1 MDTTETYD
9 TNRKVPDGRYILIS
23 DVTFAVSYVMAIRVR
38 NNMTTVDRRS
48 ASQDLSAVSEMSE
61 GYAGLDQF
69 LERVSVLADSQGQ
82 GEQFLKRLLGRFKGD
97 RNAPGCQFDAW
108 RQARKI
114 LLIHG
119 L

>member
-1 MDTTETYD
+1 
-9 TNRKVPDGRYILIS
+9 
-23 DVTFAVSYVMAIRVR
+23 
-38 NNMTTVDRRS
+38 MTTVDRRS
-48 ASQDLSAVSEMSE
+48 ASQDLSAGSEMSE
-61 GYAGLDQF
+61 SKQLVRGYAGLDQF